1 LVVVEQ
7 LAFIVTQPW
16 IGRIALGKLAVAGM
30 AFLISLP
37 VQIAVITVLAAQ
49 LIIKVAPLPMK
60 G

>member
-30 AFLISLP
+30 AFLFSLA
-37 VQIAVITVLAAQ
+37 VQIAVITVPAAQ
-49 LIIKVAPLPMK
+49 
-60 G
+60 